1 MTKKYVNFRKI
12 AHFENIP
19 TPYGTFK
26 LKEKEIERKEQRNNM
41 SATIEIRDLTFQYNQ
56 AYASTQTDPVFK
68 DLSLTFEKGNRYVIT
83 GLNGCGKSTLLKL
96 IGGKTL
102 TQYDAIKVND
112 KDPFRETSCNFDIAF
127 INNDWGTQTVAFTG
141 YNVPLQSSLKVK
153 EMMVK
158 LKQTYPERNQ
168 ELIDVLGINEEW
180 AMNAISEGQRKRVQL
195 YLGLIQPFKVCLLD
209 EITVNLDILVKHRF
223 MDYLKRES
231 MATGATI
238 LYVTH
243 IFDGLDDWYS
253 HLIYIKKN
261 REIILQTKEK
271 INDHPENKEI
281 YPYLLHEFLKEER
294 TLIKQKEKEEKPN
307 DIYKKNAGGYSDGVL
322 TEIVL

>member
-1 MTKKYVNFRKI
+1 M
-12 AHFENIP
+12 
-19 TPYGTFK
+19 
-26 LKEKEIERKEQRNNM
+26 
-41 SATIEIRDLTFQYNQ
+41 
-56 AYASTQTDPVFK
+56 
-68 DLSLTFEKGNRYVIT
+68 
-83 GLNGCGKSTLLKL
+83 NGCKSTLLKL
-96 IGGKTL
+96 IGEKTT
-102 TQYDAIKVND
+102 TQYDAIKVNN

-158 LKQTYPERNQ
+158 LKETYPERNQ
-168 ELIDVLGINEEW
+168 ELIEVLGINEEW

-223 MDYLKRES
+223 MKYLKKES
-231 MATGATI
+231 MNTGATI

-261 REIILQTKEK
+261 RELILQTKED
-271 INDHPENKEI
+271 INNHAFKEI
-281 YPYLLHEFLKEER
+281 YSYLLHTFLEEER
-294 TLIKQKEKEEKPN
+294 TLINQKERRKTERY
-307 DIYKKNAGGYSDGVL
+307 IQKNAGGYSHGVL
-322 TEIVL
+322 TDVL

>member
-1 MTKKYVNFRKI
+1 
-12 AHFENIP
+12 
-19 TPYGTFK
+19 
-26 LKEKEIERKEQRNNM
+26 M
-41 SATIEIRDLTFQYNQ
+41 SPTIEIRDLTFQYNQ
-56 AYASTQTDPVFK
+56 GNAITQTDPVFK

-102 TQYDAIKVND
+102 TQYNAIKVNN
-112 KDPFRETSCNFDIAF
+112 KDPFRETSSNFDIAF
-127 INNDWGTQTVAFTG
+127 INNDWGTQTVAFTV

-158 LKQTYPERNQ
+158 LNKTYPERNQ

-223 MDYLKRES
+223 MEYLKRES
-231 MATGATI
+231 TTTGATI

-261 REIILQTKEK
+261 REMILRTKQE
-271 INDHPENKEI
+271 ISNHAFKEV
-281 YPYLLHEFLKEER
+281 YSYLLHAFLEEER

-307 DIYKKNAGGYSDGVL
+307 DRYKKNAGGYSHGVL
-322 TEIVL
+322 TDVYYNEKPTNKK